1 MNDFG
6 FFDLGR
12 EDFSIGEELIRRC
25 KIGGG
30 AEIKLKV
37 GDRRNWSDL
46 LGSD

>member
-25 KIGGG
+25 EIGGG
-30 AEIKLKV
+30 AEIEIES
-37 GDRRNWSDL
+37 GR
-46 LGSD
+46 